1 MGPQY
6 TIVRAIGMTTAT
18 WYKLGTLTLAD
29 ATAVSMFTLELTTQN
44 PIGGFRAAVVRF
56 SSNGGNFVRN
66 TYDATPVAFNAYVQA
81 QSTSKDWFLEMSG
94 DLAVTQLSNSSY
106 AFYLKVY
113 PDVGAGFFSVQHA
126 SGDSF
131 AYEGLYTSTTKPA
144 QGVHPFIL
152 AVATPDGIGALPV
165 VNPNMVNPSV
175 QGTLACQNVT
185 ASGTLGVTGATTL
198 AGTTASSLT
207 VNGASSLQGTL
218 GVTGATTLAG
228 TTASSLTV
236 NGASSLQGTLNV
248 SGFTTLGA
256 AQASS
261 FGVTN
266 NITGALF
273 QASIGFTSTSGTLS
287 TAASSSQTLHTLT
300 ANQRLLIFVETD
312 TTNGSSAVAYC
323 SNLSGVVYMT
333 IIARNGNAY
342 SSQNFGSAFVGTW
355 NMNLFVLSTGAI
367 RCSTTSAG
375 SVRWNI
381 LFLSS

>member
-29 ATAVSMFTLELTTQN
+29 AAAVSMFTLELTTQN

-218 GVTGATTLAG
+218 
-228 TTASSLTV
+228 
-236 NGASSLQGTLNV
+236 NV

-287 TAASSSQTLHTLT
+287 TAASSSQTLYTLT

-312 TTNGSSAVAYC
+312 TTNASSAVAYC

-342 SSQNFGSAFVGTW
+342 SSQNFGSAFVGSW

>member
-1 MGPQY
+1 
-6 TIVRAIGMTTAT
+6 
-18 WYKLGTLTLAD
+18 
-29 ATAVSMFTLELTTQN
+29 
-44 PIGGFRAAVVRF
+44 
-56 SSNGGNFVRN
+56 
-66 TYDATPVAFNAYVQA
+66 
-81 QSTSKDWFLEMSG
+81 
-94 DLAVTQLSNSSY
+94 
-106 AFYLKVY
+106 
-113 PDVGAGFFSVQHA
+113 
-126 SGDSF
+126 
-131 AYEGLYTSTTKPA
+131 
-144 QGVHPFIL
+144 
-152 AVATPDGIGALPV
+152 
-165 VNPNMVNPSV
+165 MVNPSV

-207 VNGASSLQGTL
+207 VNGASSP
-218 GVTGATTLAG
+218 
-228 TTASSLTV
+228 
-236 NGASSLQGTLNV
+236 LQGTLNV
-248 SGFTTLGA
+248 SGFSTLGA

-266 NITGALF
+266 NTTGFLF

-287 TAASSSQTLHTLT
+287 TAANSSQTLHTLT

-312 TTNGSSAVAYC
+312 TTNASSAVAYC

-375 SVRWNI
+375 SLRWNI